1 MTMPEPTVAVS
12 VAKSIHPLLAGL
24 HPAVQGAALADLLAT
39 WLAGFEPDVREALLD
54 NHIHTVRELVPI
66 NAAQMGRA

>member
-1 MTMPEPTVAVS
+1 MTAEPDTAIS
-12 VAKSIHPLLAGL
+12 LARRIHPLLAGQ

-39 WLAGFEPDVREALLD
+39 WLAGFDPDAREALLD
-54 NHIHTVRELVPI
+54 NHIHIVRELVPI

>member
-1 MTMPEPTVAVS
+1 MMIPPPETAIS
-12 VAKSIHPLLAGL
+12 LAKRIHPLLAGQ

-54 NHIHTVRELVPI
+54 NHVHTVRELVPI